1 MRMAARLFPIPLA
14 APPLLPVTPA
24 SATPGM
30 LNARGCHGHPRHCH
44 PRAEWRT
51 NRRER
56 HDVAGR
62 FFRD

>member
-1 MRMAARLFPIPLA
+1 MIRATLPILLALMA
-14 APPLLPVTPA
+14 PLLFIAGPA

-44 PRAEWRT
+44 SRSEWRT
-51 NRRER
+51 NRRGR
-56 HDVAGR
+56 HYVAGH

>member
-1 MRMAARLFPIPLA
+1 MLRSALLILFTLSTPLVL
-14 APPLLPVTPA
+14 APASA

-44 PRAEWRT
+44 PRSEWRT
-51 NRRER
+51 NRRGR
-56 HDVAGR
+56 HYVAGR

>member
-1 MRMAARLFPIPLA
+1 MRRAVLLFLVTLA
-14 APPLLPVTPA
+14 APLLLPAAPA

-51 NRRER
+51 NRRGR
-56 HDVAGR
+56 HYVAGR

>member
-1 MRMAARLFPIPLA
+1 MGKVALLFCISIA
-14 APPLLPVTPA
+14 APLVLIPAPV

-51 NRRER
+51 NRRGR
-56 HDVAGR
+56 PYVSGR

>member
-1 MRMAARLFPIPLA
+1 MIRAILPILLA
-14 APPLLPVTPA
+14 VFGPLLFTSVPA

-44 PRAEWRT
+44 PRSEWRT
-51 NRRER
+51 NRRGR
-56 HDVAGR
+56 HYVAGR

>member
-1 MRMAARLFPIPLA
+1 MIQATL
-14 APPLLPVTPA
+14 PLLLALVAPLLFTAAPA

-44 PRAEWRT
+44 ARSEWRT
-51 NRRER
+51 NRRGR
-56 HDVAGR
+56 HYVAGH

>member
-1 MRMAARLFPIPLA
+1 LNRATL
-14 APPLLPVTPA
+14 PLLLVLVAPLLLTAAPA

-44 PRAEWRT
+44 PRSEWRT
-51 NRRER
+51 NRRGR
-56 HDVAGR
+56 HYVAGH